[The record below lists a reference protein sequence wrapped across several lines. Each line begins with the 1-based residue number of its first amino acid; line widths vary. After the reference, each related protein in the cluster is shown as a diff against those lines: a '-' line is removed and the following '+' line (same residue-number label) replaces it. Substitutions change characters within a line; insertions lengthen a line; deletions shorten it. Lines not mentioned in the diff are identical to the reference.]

1 MSTFLKWVAEEDRY
15 TLSPAGYVLLIGVMI
30 LLLAIASLIT
40 KNSEK
45 KYLSAKQLAFCSMS
59 IALATV
65 TSFIKVFSFPTGG
78 SVTLLSMFFICFIG
92 YLYGPKIGILSAV
105 AYGILQLIIDPIIY
119 FPLQILID
127 YVLAFGALGLSG
139 FFSRKKQGM
148 VIGYLVGIFGRFI
161 FATISGV
168 VFFGEYAWEGWN
180 PLAYSAVYNAIYIFT
195 EGAITVIILMIPAVH
210 TQLARIREMAL
221 EKH

>member
-1 MSTFLKWVAEEDRY
+1 Y
-15 TLSPAGYVLLIGVMI
+15 
-30 LLLAIASLIT
+30 LA
-40 KNSEK
+40 
-45 KYLSAKQLAFCSMS
+45 
-59 IALATV
+59 
-65 TSFIKVFSFPTGG
+65 
-78 SVTLLSMFFICFIG
+78 
-92 YLYGPKIGILSAV
+92 
-105 AYGILQLIIDPIIY
+105 
-119 FPLQILID
+119 
-127 YVLAFGALGLSG
+127 
-139 FFSRKKQGM
+139 
-148 VIGYLVGIFGRFI
+148 GIFGRFI